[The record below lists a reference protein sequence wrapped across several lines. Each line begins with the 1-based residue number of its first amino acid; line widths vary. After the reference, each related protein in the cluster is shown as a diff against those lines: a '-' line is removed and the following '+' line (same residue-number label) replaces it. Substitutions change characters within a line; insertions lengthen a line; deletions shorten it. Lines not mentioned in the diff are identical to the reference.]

1 MTELRRV
8 LFVSGSGSGNTLRYR
23 VRHAEEALRSA
34 GVATAAVHFTDP
46 LLLRWVERTDVLALY
61 RTPGTRLVLD
71 AIAKARRELG
81 IPVTFDI
88 DDRVFLPR
96 HAQSIPFLD
105 SMPAS
110 GRELFVADISRRAL
124 AVPWVDR
131 ASGTTG
137 PVTDDLATLT
147 SAPVE
152 VLPNGVSREGR
163 RRAQRARRRD
173 ADGRVRLGYFSGS
186 ATHDS
191 DWAALQPSVV
201 ALLDRDPRVD
211 LWLVGPLGT
220 DRELDRFAERV
231 TRVPPV
237 PWAELPDL
245 LASVDVC
252 LAPLDATDFTEGK
265 SAIKWLE
272 AAVVGT
278 PTIATAT
285 RPFLDAVV
293 DGETG
298 ILVAPGAAWD
308 EPLERLVR
316 DDAFR
321 SALGD
326 RAEAAAWA
334 TYSPEQ
340 QSERYHGFFSR
351 TLTEPRADVDLSAL
365 DELRA
370 SLSRRWTLGIDLEPY
385 PFDADMAKVTLA
397 AAAGARP
404 VAAVRGWS
412 ARSIRTVR
420 RYSRGV
426 AVRARTAVSRGG
438 GPSNRVNASESDSSP
453 DAA

>member
-1 MTELRRV
+1 M
-8 LFVSGSGSGNTLRYR
+8 
-23 VRHAEEALRSA
+23 
-34 GVATAAVHFTDP
+34 
-46 LLLRWVERTDVLALY
+46 
-61 RTPGTRLVLD
+61 
-71 AIAKARRELG
+71 
-81 IPVTFDI
+81 
-88 DDRVFLPR
+88 
-96 HAQSIPFLD
+96 
-105 SMPAS
+105 
-110 GRELFVADISRRAL
+110 
-124 AVPWVDR
+124 
-131 ASGTTG
+131 
-137 PVTDDLATLT
+137 
-147 SAPVE
+147 
-152 VLPNGVSREGR
+152 
-163 RRAQRARRRD
+163 
-173 ADGRVRLGYFSGS
+173 
-186 ATHDS
+186 
-191 DWAALQPSVV
+191 
-201 ALLDRDPRVD
+201 
-211 LWLVGPLGT
+211 
-220 DRELDRFAERV
+220 
-231 TRVPPV
+231 PPV

-351 TLTEPRADVDLSAL
+351 ALTEPRADVDLSAL

-385 PFDADMAKVTLA
+385 PVDADMAKVTLA